1 MLPFS
6 FPRNFRAERQIRYAR
21 KTKMHDII
29 FFSFLSISD
38 FLCRFAS
45 WKSLKIFTVGKTLQ
59 FSADHHAGWPLC
71 KLWEHRFLVPDL
83 VSSPPPPP
91 TVLQRLSF
99 LYRSLRFSDRNS
111 IIDCNFDNTWR
122 VFGVRLID
130 KVARTLFHSLL
141 LFLLR

>member
-1 MLPFS
+1 
-6 FPRNFRAERQIRYAR
+6 
-21 KTKMHDII
+21 MHDIL
-29 FFSFLSISD
+29 FFSIFQSFLISSD
-38 FLCRFAS
+38 GTLLGSKNIYCGKNTAIIRCPPCRVTALQVVRTSFLGPRPCLF
-45 WKSLKIFTVGKTLQ
+45 
-59 FSADHHAGWPLC
+59 P
-71 KLWEHRFLVPDL
+71 
-83 VSSPPPPP
+83 PPPPP
-91 TVLQRLSF
+91 TVLQRLIF